1 MGMMTETSLGNRY
14 ELEALIGQGGMAH
27 VYRAR
32 DRVLG
37 RLVAIKILRPEYAGD
52 ENLLARFQRE
62 ARAAAAL
69 LHPNIVSVYDVGQ
82 DGDRHYIVME
92 YMAGPTLK
100 EVIRQR
106 APLPVEQALKVAEQV
121 CAALEYAHRH
131 GVIHRDI
138 KPQNIL
144 FSEDEEVVKVV
155 DFGIAKSRLDPEIT
169 AERLALG
176 TVKYISPEQAR
187 GVEVVP
193 QSDLYSL
200 GVVLYEM
207 LTGQQPFTGDTPVGI
222 ALQHVEAE
230 PPPLRQFNPFL
241 PPAVEEIVLRCLA
254 KDPRHRFL
262 SAREMRLALERYRLV
277 GAEVTGAIPPSL
289 PISPGTPVAYPQPP
303 LSSMPTPHAPE
314 VPARPPYAVPRRPP
328 APPREAGLGP
338 LGIALLVLIAV
349 GLVSLVGLGIRFG
362 PALFPAATPTPT
374 PLPTATATPTALPQ
388 VSVPDLKGL
397 SREEA
402 RTRLSERGL
411 HYVEAKPLYDPYIE
425 PGHVVTQ
432 EPPYGTYVPYG
443 SSVTVTLGAEPGIAR
458 VPQVVQYPL
467 AAAEE
472 LVRRAGFRVATEEV
486 GCTSTQ
492 AGHVDRQDPRGNIQ
506 YLQGLTVT
514 LYVSLGREQTVMPE
528 VRKLPL
534 EESRRQVEEA
544 GLTWGFTQ
552 GQTQADMPPGVRIED
567 LGAPG
572 QVISYRIEFGGRIY
586 SDEQMPPGTRIP
598 CRATIHVAY
607 NATPP

>member
-1 MGMMTETSLGNRY
+1 MTETLLGNRY

-37 RLVAIKILRPEYAGD
+37 RPVAIKILRPEYVSD

-62 ARAAAAL
+62 ARSAAAL

-92 YMAGPTLK
+92 YMPGPTLK

-106 APLPVEQALKVAEQV
+106 APLPVEQALRIAEQV

-144 FSEDEEVVKVV
+144 FSEDEEVVKVA

-207 LTGQQPFTGDTPVGI
+207 LTGEQPFTGDTPVSI
-222 ALQHVEAE
+222 ALQHIEAE
-230 PPPLRQFNPFL
+230 PPPPRQFNPYL
-241 PPAVEEIVLRCLA
+241 PPAVEEIALRCLA

-277 GAEVTGAIPPSL
+277 GAEATGAIPQSL
-289 PISPGTPVAYPQPP
+289 ATLPGQPAPYPQPP
-303 LSSMPTPHAPE
+303 LPSMPVSRE
-314 VPARPPYAVPRRPP
+314 VPPRPPYAVPRHPP
-328 APPREAGLGP
+328 ASTREAGLGP
-338 LGIALLVLIAV
+338 LGIVLLVLIAA
-349 GLVSLVGLGIRFG
+349 GLISLVTLGIRFW
-362 PALFPAATPTPT
+362 PALFPSIPVPT
-374 PLPTATATPTALPQ
+374 PLPTATATPTALPR

-397 SREEA
+397 GREEA
-402 RTRLSERGL
+402 RSRLSERGL
-411 HYVEAKPLYDPYIE
+411 QYAEAKPVYDPYIE
-425 PGHVVTQ
+425 PGHVVSQ

-443 SSVTVTLGAEPGIAR
+443 SVVTVTLGAEPGIAR

-472 LVRRAGFRVATEEV
+472 LVRRAGFRVAREEV

-492 AGHVDRQDPRGNIQ
+492 AGYVDRQEPRGNIQ

-528 VRKLPL
+528 VRRLPL
-534 EESRRQVEEA
+534 EEARRQVEEA

-586 SDEQMPPGTRIP
+586 SDEQMPPGTRVP
-598 CRATIHVAY
+598 CRTTIHVAY

>member
-1 MGMMTETSLGNRY
+1 MTETLLGNRY
-14 ELEALIGQGGMAH
+14 ELETLIGQGGMAH

-37 RLVAIKILRPEYAGD
+37 RPVAIKILRPEYVSD

-100 EVIRQR
+100 EVIRRR

-144 FSEDEEVVKVV
+144 FSEDEEVVKVA

-200 GVVLYEM
+200 GIVLYEM
-207 LTGQQPFTGDTPVGI
+207 LTGQQPFTGDTPVSI

-230 PPPLRQFNPFL
+230 PPPPRQFNPYI

-277 GAEVTGAIPPSL
+277 GAEVTGAIPQSL
-289 PISPGTPVAYPQPP
+289 PIPPGQPAAYSQPSFPPTSPYT
-303 LSSMPTPHAPE
+303 TE
-314 VPARPPYAVPRRPP
+314 VPTHPPYVPPRRPP

-338 LGIALLVLIAV
+338 LGIVLLVLIAA
-349 GLVSLVGLGIRFG
+349 GLVSLVVLGIRFW
-362 PALFPAATPTPT
+362 PALFPAAPPAPT

-402 RTRLSERGL
+402 RARLSERGL
-411 HYVEAKPLYDPYIE
+411 QYAEAKPIYDPYIE
-425 PGHVVTQ
+425 PGHVVSQ

-443 SSVTVTLGAEPGIAR
+443 SVVTVTLGAEPGIAR
-458 VPQVVQYPL
+458 VPQVVQYPI

-472 LVRRAGFRVATEEV
+472 LVRRAGFRVAKEEV

-492 AGHVDRQDPRGNIQ
+492 AGYVDRQEPRGNIQ

-528 VRKLPL
+528 VRRLPL
-534 EESRRQVEEA
+534 EEARRQVEEA

-572 QVISYRIEFGGRIY
+572 QVISYRVEFGGRIY

>member
-1 MGMMTETSLGNRY
+1 MTEALLCNRY
-14 ELEALIGQGGMAH
+14 ELEVLIGQGGMAH

-37 RLVAIKILRPEYAGD
+37 RPVAIKVLRPEYVSD

-82 DGDRHYIVME
+82 DGDQHYIVME

-100 EVIRQR
+100 EVIRRR

-144 FSEDEEVVKVV
+144 FSEDEEVVKVA

-207 LTGQQPFTGDTPVGI
+207 LTGQQPFTGDTPVSI

-230 PPPLRQFNPFL
+230 PPPPRQFNPYI

-277 GAEVTGAIPPSL
+277 GAEVTGAIPQPL
-289 PISPGTPVAYPQPP
+289 PIPPGQPATYPPSSFPP
-303 LSSMPTPHAPE
+303 MPASRATE
-314 VPARPPYAVPRRPP
+314 VPAYPPYTVPRRPP

-338 LGIALLVLIAV
+338 LGIVLLVLIAA
-349 GLVSLVGLGIRFG
+349 GLVSLLVLSIRFW
-362 PALFPAATPTPT
+362 PVLFPASTPAPT
-374 PLPTATATPTALPQ
+374 PLPTITATATSTALPQ

-402 RTRLSERGL
+402 RARLSERGL
-411 HYVEAKPLYDPYIE
+411 QYAEAKPVYDPYIE
-425 PGHVVTQ
+425 PGHVVSQ
-432 EPPYGTYVPYG
+432 DPPYGTYVAYG
-443 SSVTVTLGAEPGIAR
+443 SVVTVTLGAEPGIAR
-458 VPQVVQYPL
+458 VPQVVQYPV

-472 LVRRAGFRVATEEV
+472 LVRRAGFRVAKEEV

-492 AGHVDRQDPRGNIQ
+492 AGYVDRQEPRGNIQ

-528 VRKLPL
+528 VRRLPL
-534 EESRRQVEEA
+534 EEARRQVEEA

-552 GQTQADMPPGVRIED
+552 GQTQADMPPGVRIGD

-572 QVISYRIEFGGRIY
+572 QVISYRVEFGGRIY

>member
-1 MGMMTETSLGNRY
+1 MTETLLGNRY

-37 RLVAIKILRPEYAGD
+37 RPVAIKILRPEYASD

-92 YMAGPTLK
+92 YMPGPTLK

-144 FSEDEEVVKVV
+144 FSEDEEVVKVA

-207 LTGQQPFTGDTPVGI
+207 LTGEQPFTGDTPVSI
-222 ALQHVEAE
+222 ALQHIEAD
-230 PPPLRQFNPFL
+230 PPPLRQFNPYI

-277 GAEVTGAIPPSL
+277 GAEVTGAIPQSL
-289 PISPGTPVAYPQPP
+289 SIPPGQPAAYPQPP
-303 LSSMPTPHAPE
+303 APRAPE
-314 VPARPPYAVPRRPP
+314 VPAYPPYVVPRRPP
-328 APPREAGLGP
+328 ASTREAGLGP
-338 LGIALLVLIAV
+338 LGIALLVLIAA
-349 GLVSLVGLGIRFG
+349 GLVSLAALGIRFW
-362 PALFPAATPTPT
+362 PALFPPATPAPT
-374 PLPTATATPTALPQ
+374 PLPTATATPTALPY

-397 SREEA
+397 SRGEA
-402 RTRLSERGL
+402 RTRLTERGL
-411 HYVEAKPLYDPYIE
+411 QYAEAKPVYDPYIE
-425 PGHVVTQ
+425 PGHVVFQ
-432 EPPYGTYVPYG
+432 EPPYGTYVAAG
-443 SSVTVTLGAEPGIAR
+443 SVVTVTLGAEPGIAR

-472 LVRRAGFRVATEEV
+472 LVRRAGFRVAKEEV

-492 AGHVDRQDPRGNIQ
+492 AGYVDRQEPRGNIQ

-528 VRKLPL
+528 VRRLPL
-534 EESRRQVEEA
+534 EEARRQVEAA

>member
-1 MGMMTETSLGNRY
+1 MTETLLGNRY

-37 RLVAIKILRPEYAGD
+37 RSVAIKILRPEYVSD

-92 YMAGPTLK
+92 YMPGPTLK

-106 APLPVEQALKVAEQV
+106 APLPVEQALRIAEQV

-144 FSEDEEVVKVV
+144 FSEDEEVVKVA

-207 LTGQQPFTGDTPVGI
+207 LTGEQPFTGDTPVSI
-222 ALQHVEAE
+222 ALQHIEAE
-230 PPPLRQFNPFL
+230 PPPPRQFNPYL

-277 GAEVTGAIPPSL
+277 GAEATGAIPQSLAIPPGQPAPYPPS
-289 PISPGTPVAYPQPP
+289 
-303 LSSMPTPHAPE
+303 PTPSIP
-314 VPARPPYAVPRRPP
+314 VQGPTRPPYAVPRRPP
-328 APPREAGLGP
+328 ASTREAGLGP
-338 LGIALLVLIAV
+338 LGIVLLVLVAA
-349 GLVSLVGLGIRFG
+349 GLVSLVTLGIRFW
-362 PALFPAATPTPT
+362 PALFPSTPVPT

-402 RTRLSERGL
+402 RARLSERGL
-411 HYVEAKPLYDPYIE
+411 QYAEAKPVYDPYIE
-425 PGHVVTQ
+425 PGHVVSQ

-443 SSVTVTLGAEPGIAR
+443 SVVTVTLGAEPGIAR

-472 LVRRAGFRVATEEV
+472 LVRRAGFRVAKEEV

-492 AGHVDRQDPRGNIQ
+492 AGYVDRQEPRGNIQ

-528 VRKLPL
+528 VRRLPL
-534 EESRRQVEEA
+534 EEARRQVEEA
-544 GLTWGFTQ
+544 GLTWGFSQ

-572 QVISYRIEFGGRIY
+572 QVISYRVEFGSRIY

-607 NATPP
+607 NATSP

>member
-1 MGMMTETSLGNRY
+1 MMTETLLGNRY

-37 RLVAIKILRPEYAGD
+37 RPVAVKILRSEYASD
-52 ENLLARFQRE
+52 EKLLARFQRE
-62 ARAAAAL
+62 ARAAANL

-121 CAALEYAHRH
+121 CAALEYAHRR

-144 FSEDEEVVKVV
+144 FSEDEEVVKVA

-207 LTGQQPFTGDTPVGI
+207 LTGQQPFTGDTPVSI

-230 PPPLRQFNPFL
+230 PPPPRQLNPFL
-241 PPAVEEIVLRCLA
+241 PPAVEEIILRCLA
-254 KDPRHRFL
+254 KDPRQRFL

-277 GAEVTGAIPPSL
+277 GAEVTGAIPQSL
-289 PISPGTPVAYPQPP
+289 PIPPGQPPAYPQPAIP
-303 LSSMPTPHAPE
+303 STPVSRE
-314 VPARPPYAVPRRPP
+314 VPAYPPYVVPRRPP
-328 APPREAGLGP
+328 ASSRTSGLGP

-349 GLVSLVGLGIRFG
+349 GLVSLVALALRFWPG
-362 PALFPAATPTPT
+362 PSSSATPGTTPFSTATAISTATPTP
-374 PLPTATATPTALPQ
+374 PP
-388 VSVPDLKGL
+388 VSVPDLRGL

-402 RTRLSERGL
+402 RARLAERGL
-411 HYVEAKPLYDPYIE
+411 RYAEAKPQYDPYIE
-425 PGHVVTQ
+425 PGHVISQ
-432 EPPYGTYVPYG
+432 EPPYGSFVLSG
-443 SSVTVTLGAEPGIAR
+443 SVVTVTVGAEPGIAR

-472 LVRRAGFRVATEEV
+472 LIKRAGFRVAKEEV

-492 AGHVDRQDPRGNIQ
+492 AGYVDRQEPRGNIQ

-528 VRKLPL
+528 VRRLLL
-534 EESRRQVEEA
+534 EEARRQVEEA
-544 GLTWGFTQ
+544 GLTWGYTQ

-572 QVISYRIEFGGRIY
+572 QVISYRVEFGGRIY